1 MSKVKK
7 WKSEKLGKTHGLFL
21 LLKICIIQEF
31 FVTLHGRLR
40 NRIPHS
46 LKRSNHPFATS
57 KRPVWSLQTKRD
69 KDNDWFLFF
78 ILIYIWSQCQ
88 SPSWQT
94 VPASA
99 STRWWTGVSLSDR
112 NSPRWVCCPM
122 PRCCRP
128 TSSSSSPTSYVS
140 TWNERKT
147 KDKGVFIPS
156 NLRQRQGTSKRDCRK
171 LYLCKQKGKLPLRV
185 SRFASR
191 AVANSSLFTLNSS
204 LLSLCQY

>member
-78 ILIYIWSQCQ
+78 ILIYTMKSM
-88 SPSWQT
+88 SKSEL
-94 VPASA
+94 ADRA
-99 STRWWTGVSLSDR
+99 GVSVNTLMNWCKPFRQELSQMGMLP
-112 NSPRWVCCPM
+112 NAKVLPPRIVKFITDKFCIDVDERWLPARVLIFTKTSKTLLGSFDTTCLF
-122 PRCCRP
+122 CCRQESGWK
-128 TSSSSSPTSYVS
+128 TSSTSFLPT
-140 TWNERKT
+140 
-147 KDKGVFIPS
+147 P
-156 NLRQRQGTSKRDCRK
+156 
-171 LYLCKQKGKLPLRV
+171 
-185 SRFASR
+185 
-191 AVANSSLFTLNSS
+191 
-204 LLSLCQY
+204 